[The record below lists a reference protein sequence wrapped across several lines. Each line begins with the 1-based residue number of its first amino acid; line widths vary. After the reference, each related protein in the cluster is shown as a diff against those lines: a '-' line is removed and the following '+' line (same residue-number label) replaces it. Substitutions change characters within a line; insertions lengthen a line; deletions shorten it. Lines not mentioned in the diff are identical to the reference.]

1 MKILTYALYKEHCEL
16 YIEIHGSNAVTNCH
30 IERKQK
36 DIVLLSNVSVILY
49 KAASHT
55 GVENNRFIKFKL
67 ASGTY
72 STDDFNEK
80 NQGSSLPKMTGLGTT
95 SN

>member
-1 MKILTYALYKEHCEL
+1 MKILTHALYKEHCEL

-30 IERKQK
+30 IEYKQK

-49 KAASHT
+49 KAGSRT
-55 GVENNRFIKFKL
+55 GVENNRFIKFNL

-72 STDDFNEK
+72 SIDDFNEK
-80 NQGSSLPKMTGLGTT
+80 NQGCSLPKKTGLGTA